1 MITTRQITRGA
12 LMIALYGLLILIN
25 QQLSLA
31 IEGYM
36 PWLFAL
42 PIFIYSVREPL
53 KASLCVLASMAL
65 ITLIFSGVT
74 TWLFAL
80 VYLLAGFLYGKGVS
94 LGMSR
99 TAIMVTVFVLLCL
112 SGWLSTV
119 VFASVFGYNLN
130 EELASIEK
138 MVPWLN
144 PQILISLVVL
154 VSAALETLVV
164 HLASQVLSMRLKLDL
179 PEPKTIWDLQ
189 PRPWTAL
196 LLIVLLILS
205 GLSLSVIEC
214 PVFLQTLLVLATG
227 LDLMFMDYRGCA
239 AVLRWLQNHNKGKL
253 VFFAVLG
260 AFVPPVCLLW
270 AALGFWDNLRGLF
283 HFHTRRN
290 N

>member
-239 AVLRWLQNHNKGKL
+239 AVLRWLQNHSKGKL

-283 HFHTRRN
+283 HFHTRRKN
-290 N
+290 

>member
-1 MITTRQITRGA
+1 MITTKQITRGS

-25 QQLSLA
+25 QQLSLV

-42 PIFIYSVREPL
+42 PIFVYSVREPI
-53 KASLCVLASMAL
+53 KASLCVLASMVL

-80 VYLLAGFLYGKGVS
+80 VYVLAGFLYGKGVS
-94 LGMSR
+94 LGLSR
-99 TAIMVTVFVLLCL
+99 TAVMVIVFCMLCI

-119 VFASVFGYNLN
+119 VFASLFGYDLN
-130 EELASIEK
+130 EELSSIEK

-144 PQILISLVVL
+144 PKILISLVVL

-164 HLASQVLSMRLKLDL
+164 HLASQVLSMRMKLNV
-179 PEPKTIWDLQ
+179 PEPKTIWDLK
-189 PRPWTAL
+189 PKPWTSL
-196 LLIVLLILS
+196 LLIVLLIAAAAALNM
-205 GLSLSVIEC
+205 LQC
-214 PVFLQTLLVLATG
+214 PVFLQTLLVLAAS

-239 AVLRWLQNHNKGKL
+239 AILRWLQNHNKGKL

-260 AFVPPVCLLW
+260 AFVPPFCLLW
-270 AALGFWDNLRGLF
+270 AAAGFWDNLRGLF
-283 HFHTRRN
+283 HTRRKN
-290 N
+290 

>member
-12 LMIALYGLLILIN
+12 LMIALYGLLILLN

-53 KASLCVLASMAL
+53 KASLCVLASMFL

-74 TWLFAL
+74 TWLFGT

-94 LGMSR
+94 LGLSR
-99 TAIMVTVFVLLCL
+99 STIMVIVFAMLCL

-119 VFASVFGYNLN
+119 VFASLFGYDLN

-144 PQILISLVVL
+144 PRILISLVVL

-164 HLASQVLSMRLKLDL
+164 HLASQVLSLRLHLDV

-189 PRPWTAL
+189 PRPWTDL
-196 LLIVLLILS
+196 VLVVLLILT
-205 GLSLSVIEC
+205 GIALSMVQC
-214 PVFLQTLLVLATG
+214 PVFLQTLLVLAAS
-227 LDLMFMDYRGCA
+227 LMLMFMDYRGCA
-239 AVLRWLQNHNKGKL
+239 AVLRWLQSHGRGKL
-253 VFFAVLG
+253 VFLAVLG
-260 AFVPPVCLLW
+260 AFVPPVCLIW
-270 AALGFWDNLRGLF
+270 AVIGFWDNLRGLF
-283 HFHTRRN
+283 QPRRKN
-290 N
+290 